1 MTIARSDSMA
11 AELEVRDFLGRCAL
25 CADEG
30 HAEEYR
36 NFYSEDV
43 VWETTGTRQVGIAEV
58 VAAAVERRRAG
69 ISGPGSHTRHVIT
82 TLTVT
87 VDGSKAQALSYVQFY
102 RDAHATPIL
111 ELIIRYSD
119 KLCRGDGGWKI
130 THRRI
135 TPG

>member
-1 MTIARSDSMA
+1 MTIAHPDSTA
-11 AELEVRDFLGRCAL
+11 AELEVRDLLGRCAL

-36 NFYSEDV
+36 NFYSEDA
-43 VWETTGTRQVGIAEV
+43 VWETGDTRQAGIAEL
-58 VAAAVERRRAG
+58 VAAAVERRRTG
-69 ISGPGSHTRHVIT
+69 VSGPGSHTRHVIT

-87 VDGSKAQALSYVQFY
+87 VDGPKAQAVSYLQFY
-102 RDAHATPIL
+102 RNTHATPVL
-111 ELIIRYSD
+111 ALIMRYSD
-119 KLCRGDGGWKI
+119 ELCRGDDGWKI

>member
-1 MTIARSDSMA
+1 MTIARPDSMA
-11 AELEVRDFLGRCAL
+11 AELEVRDLLGRCAL

-30 HAEEYR
+30 HAAEYR

-58 VAAAVERRRAG
+58 IGAAVERRRTG
-69 ISGPGSHTRHVIT
+69 VSGPGSHTRHVIT
-82 TLTVT
+82 TLTVAI
-87 VDGSKAQALSYVQFY
+87 DGSKAQALSYVQFY
-102 RDAHATPIL
+102 RNTHATPIAG
-111 ELIIRYSD
+111 LIVRYSD
-119 KLCRGDGGWKI
+119 QLRRSDAGWRI